1 MTISELLDEMDTL
14 AGKREETRRW
24 LVKRLQ
30 ALGMRCELQAFDE
43 DAANVIANRHGGN
56 RVVLSAHY
64 DGDDLNDNMAA
75 VAILLKLA
83 AARMTQHTML
93 LFTDLE
99 EQGGKGMLQFLRRP
113 YSRRLPMVVLE
124 LVGVGDRTLL
134 GTSTFAKMPMYV
146 EVTLDRFLTTVLQ
159 GCAQR
164 AGIPHELS
172 AVPPGDHFAYATSGG
187 RCALLSRACGA
198 DLEVIRRMRNGV
210 VPTDL
215 FNGLN
220 REETAIGRIHPFGR
234 TSKAEISV
242 EAVRDTF
249 KVLRGLLKHVQRPMA
264 VPQAQ

>member
-1 MTISELLDEMDTL
+1 MVGELLDELGAL
-14 AGKREETRRW
+14 AGRREETRRW

-30 ALGMRCELQAFDE
+30 TLGMRCELQPFDG
-43 DAANVIANRHGGN
+43 DAANVIANRRMSN

-83 AARMTQHTML
+83 EEEVTQHTML

-99 EQGGKGMLQFLRRP
+99 EHGGRGMLAFLRSP
-113 YSRRLPMVVLE
+113 HSRRLPMVVLE

-134 GTSTFAKMPMYV
+134 GTSTFAMMPGYV
-146 EVTLDRFLTTVLQ
+146 EVVLDRFLTSVLRD
-159 GCAQR
+159 CAQR

-172 AVPPGDHFAYATSGG
+172 AVPPGDHFAYAASGG
-187 RCALLSRACGA
+187 RCALLSRACA
-198 DLEVIRRMRNGV
+198 PDLEVIRRMRSGV
-210 VPTDL
+210 PPTDL

-234 TSKAEISV
+234 TCRDEISG

-249 KVLRGLLKHVQRPMA
+249 EVLRGLLQHVQWPVVA
-264 VPQAQ
+264 PQAQ